1 MRKFKSVHDAHC
13 CVIHGCKYGDSDC
26 PVVLGEE
33 NGIEC
38 EECETTYRAGIASYR
53 DFALEFVCPI
63 CGKYNFREV
72 GLITEGIA
80 VTCLDCGKDL
90 KLTIKVV
97 LEDNK

>member
-1 MRKFKSVHDAHC
+1 MGVNM
-13 CVIHGCKYGDSDC
+13 GDSNC

-38 EECETTYRAGIASYR
+38 EECETIYRAGITSYR
-53 DFALEFVCPI
+53 DIELEFVCPI
-63 CGKYNFREV
+63 CGKYDFVEV
-72 GLITEGIA
+72 GLVTEDIV
-80 VTCLDCGKDL
+80 VTCSDCGKDL